1 MSLSNL
7 FIDMPT
13 FNPKDINLEDIHF
26 SDDSNSKSTEDE
38 FITTTVGIRLVAMKK
53 RREETVSDPQ
63 VWEVDDV
70 DFMPD
75 FAIISLPLAS
85 QSDNSEEKQD
95 DDEEDDDDI
104 EYGTH
109 NGPHSDSGDDEVG
122 DVAEGASITARHAAH
137 SEQRKKTRQDKMKQT
152 PDVDIII

>member
-85 QSDNSEEKQD
+85 QVPIQPLTNTRIK
-95 DDEEDDDDI
+95 
-104 EYGTH
+104 GL
-109 NGPHSDSGDDEVG
+109 
-122 DVAEGASITARHAAH
+122 
-137 SEQRKKTRQDKMKQT
+137 QRGRNLL
-152 PDVDIII
+152 